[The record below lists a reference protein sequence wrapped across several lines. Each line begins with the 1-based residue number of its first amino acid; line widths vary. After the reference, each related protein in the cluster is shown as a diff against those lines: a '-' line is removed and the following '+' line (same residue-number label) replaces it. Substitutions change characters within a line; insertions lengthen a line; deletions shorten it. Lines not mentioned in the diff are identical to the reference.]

1 MEIIDAHVHLSSE
14 EFIEDFA
21 EVHLRGKTAGVTRV
35 VNVATTKTELHR
47 SFAYAETYPSWLFYH
62 AAGTPPQDA
71 QDDIEEDFQEFC
83 RAAEGGKL
91 AAIGEVGLDY
101 LFAVQE
107 HEQERQKEVL
117 RRYLG
122 LALQH
127 ELPLVV
133 HCRGA
138 FADFFSILDH
148 AYCVDERAR
157 PGMLHCFTGTYEEAK
172 ELLARDWY
180 ISISGIV
187 TFKNAQGL
195 RDLVKQIPLE
205 RLLVETDAPYLAPT
219 PLRGKRNE
227 PANIL
232 YTLTQIAEIKGL
244 SLNELQEAVF
254 ANVQRWLRGS

>member
-1 MEIIDAHVHLSSE
+1 
-14 EFIEDFA
+14 
-21 EVHLRGKTAGVTRV
+21 
-35 VNVATTKTELHR
+35 
-47 SFAYAETYPSWLFYH
+47 
-62 AAGTPPQDA
+62 
-71 QDDIEEDFQEFC
+71 
-83 RAAEGGKL
+83 
-91 AAIGEVGLDY
+91 
-101 LFAVQE
+101 
-107 HEQERQKEVL
+107 
-117 RRYLG
+117 
-122 LALQH
+122 
-127 ELPLVV
+127 
-133 HCRGA
+133 
-138 FADFFSILDH
+138 
-148 AYCVDERAR
+148 
-157 PGMLHCFTGTYEEAK
+157 MLHCFTGTYEEAK